1 MSNRLQSTPYDT
13 DSLDMTVM
21 VSLTSP
27 DFAPTYIALRE
38 DSPVVLA
45 LIGKGWVPSH
55 RYLLDPVTL
64 VSFPLPMEDNP
75 L

>member
-1 MSNRLQSTPYDT
+1 
-13 DSLDMTVM
+13 M